1 MKNNQFKV
9 INGQIIRSPKRGAVR
24 YTPIS
29 NSVLQNSELSFEARG
44 LLCYILSL
52 PEDWVI
58 VKSNIQ
64 SNHKKTGKDKFD
76 RIWKELSDKK
86 YIFSEKVRDPISG
99 KFLGWCHIAYEEPNT
114 DISDIGKVHSRI
126 TPKSDNHHITKDTV
140 IKKETRIQKK
150 DLIKD
155 IDTNPGNASVNPS
168 EVGKSFY
175 ESYYSGENPDVRNYL
190 NY

>member
-64 SNHKKTGKDKFD
+64 SNHKETGKNKFD

-86 YIFSEKVRDPISG
+86 YIFSEKVRDPNSG
-99 KFLGWCHIAYEEPNT
+99 KFLGWCHIAYEEPNN
-114 DISDIGKVHSRI
+114 DISDIGKVQSRI
-126 TPKSDNHHITKDTV
+126 VPKSDNHYITKDTV

-150 DLIKD
+150 DLNKD
-155 IDTNPGNASVNPS
+155 IDTNSGNASVNPA
-168 EVGKSFY
+168 EVIKSFQ
-175 ESYYSGENPDVRNYL
+175 ELFNSGQLTDARTFL
-190 NY
+190 NI